1 MSDFIIKIK
10 RINYV
15 MRNLL
20 VFFVLISISFQ
31 TIEAGCGG
39 CGSSRAHKEEKK
51 GLVESIPRNNYIEGN
66 VLISCGMC
74 NFMNGDNDCALAI
87 KVGRDVLSLKD
98 VGIDDHGDSH
108 AKDGYCNVIKKVYVE
123 GKVRGKTFKANKM
136 EFPSI

>member
-1 MSDFIIKIK
+1 
-10 RINYV
+10 
-15 MRNLL
+15 MRYLFAL
-20 VFFVLISISFQ
+20 FFFFTVSSQFV
-31 TIEAGCGG
+31 EAGCGG

-74 NFMNGDNDCALAI
+74 NFMNGDNNCALAI

-123 GKVRGKTFKANKM
+123 GRVRGKTFKANKM